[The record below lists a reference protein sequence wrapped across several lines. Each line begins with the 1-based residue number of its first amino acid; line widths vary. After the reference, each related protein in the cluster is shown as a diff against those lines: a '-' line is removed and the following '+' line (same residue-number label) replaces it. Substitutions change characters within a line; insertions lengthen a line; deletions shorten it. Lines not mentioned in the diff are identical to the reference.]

1 MGQIKDFL
9 ETEIRKAILTKAPL
23 GDINKNGSHWK
34 GYLFANDKLVG
45 KVKIPNAHRR
55 VMHGSKSAYIAR
67 DLKLDEPQ
75 FNDFVACSMS
85 TGEYKAVLSGL
96 G

>member
-1 MGQIKDFL
+1 M
-9 ETEIRKAILTKAPL
+9 
-23 GDINKNGSHWK
+23 
-34 GYLFANDKLVG
+34 G